1 METIRMTIKQALKAK
16 NQLVSEIQELTLL
29 IRTSNSIIVGNKRD
43 YNVSDLMMQ
52 LDSKI
57 MELITLKGK
66 IQRANTP
73 VLEKIYLLSELKNKV
88 TAYKGID
95 TSEGRQRNL
104 YANTSEPISMEV
116 ELSKSTVR
124 DIIKGIESEI
134 IEIQDALDTFNAVT
148 YI

>member
-1 METIRMTIKQALKAK
+1 METISMTIKQALKAK

-43 YNVSDLMMQ
+43 YEVSTLMME

-57 MELITLKGK
+57 LDLINLKAK

-88 TAYKGID
+88 NAYKSID
-95 TSEGRQRNL
+95 TSEGRQINL
-104 YANTSEPISMEV
+104 YGNPSEAISMEV

-124 DIIKGIESEI
+124 GIIKGIESEI

>member
-1 METIRMTIKQALKAK
+1 METISMTIKQALKAK
-16 NQLVSEIQELTLL
+16 NQLVSQIQELTLL
-29 IRTSNSIIVGNKRD
+29 IKTSNSIIVGNKRD
-43 YNVSDLMMQ
+43 YNVSELMMQ

-88 TAYKGID
+88 TAYKSID
-95 TSEGRQRNL
+95 TSEGRQRSL
-104 YANTSEPISMEV
+104 YGNPSEVISMEV

-148 YI
+148 HI

>member
-1 METIRMTIKQALKAK
+1 METISMTIKQALKAK

-43 YNVSDLMMQ
+43 YEVSTLMME

-57 MELITLKGK
+57 LDLINLKAK

-88 TAYKGID
+88 TAYKGIN
-95 TSEGRQRNL
+95 TSEGKQINL
-104 YANTSEPISMEV
+104 YGNPSEPISMEV

-124 DIIKGIESEI
+124 DMIKGIESEI
-134 IEIQDALDTFNAVT
+134 IEIQDALDTFNTVT
-148 YI
+148 HI

>member
-1 METIRMTIKQALKAK
+1 METISMTIKQALKAK

-43 YNVSDLMMQ
+43 YEVSTLMME

-57 MELITLKGK
+57 LDLINLKAK

-88 TAYKGID
+88 TAYKAID

-104 YANTSEPISMEV
+104 YGNPSEPISMEV

-148 YI
+148 HI

>member
-1 METIRMTIKQALKAK
+1 METISMTIKQALKAK

-43 YNVSDLMMQ
+43 YEVSTLMME

-57 MELITLKGK
+57 LDLINLKAK

-73 VLEKIYLLSELKNKV
+73 VLEKIYLLSELKNKA
-88 TAYKGID
+88 TAYKAID

-104 YANTSEPISMEV
+104 YGNPSEPISMEV

-148 YI
+148 HI

>member
-29 IRTSNSIIVGNKRD
+29 IKTSNSIIVGNKRD
-43 YNVSDLMMQ
+43 YNVSELMMQ

-57 MELITLKGK
+57 MDLITLKGK

-88 TAYKGID
+88 TAYKGIN
-95 TSEGRQRNL
+95 TSEGKQINL
-104 YANTSEPISMEV
+104 YGNSSEPISMEV
-116 ELSKSTVR
+116 ELSKSSVR

-148 YI
+148 HI